1 MKSSGEVRKGL
12 LRRAPV
18 EGAHGKT
25 IVLFIPNRKLSLEV
39 IKGIELV
46 RGIEVFVVLAVAP
59 LDLPVVSGG
68 EDPDSFEYRVS
79 PTFAGSEL
87 EADCLSCWS
96 G

>member
-39 IKGIELV
+39 IKGIDLV

-59 LDLPVVSGG
+59 LDLPVVSGS
-68 EDPDSFEYRVS
+68 EDPYSFMSNTEFLQRSLEVS
-79 PTFAGSEL
+79 WRRTA
-87 EADCLSCWS
+87 
-96 G
+96 

>member
-59 LDLPVVSGG
+59 LDLPVVSGS
-68 EDPDSFEYRVS
+68 EDSDSFMSNTEFLQRSLEVS
-79 PTFAGSEL
+79 WRRTA
-87 EADCLSCWS
+87 
-96 G
+96 

>member
-1 MKSSGEVRKGL
+1 MRSSGEVRKGL

-59 LDLPVVSGG
+59 LDLPVVSGS
-68 EDPDSFEYRVS
+68 EDPYSFMSNTEFLQRSLEVS
-79 PTFAGSEL
+79 WRRTA
-87 EADCLSCWS
+87 
-96 G
+96 

>member
-12 LRRAPV
+12 LRSAPV

-25 IVLFIPNRKLSLEV
+25 IVLFIPNRTLSLEV

-59 LDLPVVSGG
+59 LDLPVVSGS
-68 EDPDSFEYRVS
+68 EDPDSFMSNTEFLQRSLEVS
-79 PTFAGSEL
+79 WRRTA
-87 EADCLSCWS
+87 
-96 G
+96 

>member
-12 LRRAPV
+12 HRRAPV

-59 LDLPVVSGG
+59 LDLPVVSGS
-68 EDPDSFEYRVS
+68 EDPDSFMSNTEFLQRSLEVS
-79 PTFAGSEL
+79 WRRTA
-87 EADCLSCWS
+87 
-96 G
+96 

>member
-59 LDLPVVSGG
+59 LDLPVVSGS
-68 EDPDSFEYRVS
+68 EDPDSFMSNTEFLQRSLEVS
-79 PTFAGSEL
+79 WRRTA
-87 EADCLSCWS
+87 
-96 G
+96 

>member
-59 LDLPVVSGG
+59 LDLPVVSGS
-68 EDPDSFEYRVS
+68 EDPYSFMSNTEFLQRSLEVS
-79 PTFAGSEL
+79 WRRTA
-87 EADCLSCWS
+87 
-96 G
+96 

>member
-1 MKSSGEVRKGL
+1 MKSRGEIRKGL

-39 IKGIELV
+39 IKGIDLV

-59 LDLPVVSGG
+59 LDLPVVSGS
-68 EDPDSFEYRVS
+68 EDPYSFMSNTEFLQRSLEVS
-79 PTFAGSEL
+79 WRRTA
-87 EADCLSCWS
+87 
-96 G
+96 

>member
-1 MKSSGEVRKGL
+1 MRSSGAVRKGL

-59 LDLPVVSGG
+59 LDLPVVSGS
-68 EDPDSFEYRVS
+68 EDPDSFMSNTEFLQRSLEVS
-79 PTFAGSEL
+79 WRRTA
-87 EADCLSCWS
+87 
-96 G
+96 

>member
-1 MKSSGEVRKGL
+1 MRSSGEVRKGL

-59 LDLPVVSGG
+59 LDLPVVSGS
-68 EDPDSFEYRVS
+68 EDPDSFMSNTEFLQRSLEVS
-79 PTFAGSEL
+79 WRRTA
-87 EADCLSCWS
+87 
-96 G
+96 

>member
-12 LRRAPV
+12 LRRTPV

-59 LDLPVVSGG
+59 LDLPVVSGS
-68 EDPDSFEYRVS
+68 EDPDSFMSNTEFLQRSLEVS
-79 PTFAGSEL
+79 WRRTA
-87 EADCLSCWS
+87 
-96 G
+96 